1 MRRACATV
9 FIITMLLAPGVLM
22 AQEELTSDQLRR
34 MYDDAVAQMKTTQDR
49 RNELARDSEKLRAR
63 IAELE
68 GKLEETR
75 AQMTAMADSTYK
87 ARAECAAFDEF
98 LKANVSLRGQW
109 LAFLQKSIIPATDV
123 KQLLDAD
130 WPFSSIR

>member
-9 FIITMLLAPGVLM
+9 FIITMLLAPGGLM

-63 IAELE
+63 INELE
-68 GKLEETR
+68 EKLEETR
-75 AQMTAMADSTYK
+75 AQMTTTADITYK
-87 ARAECAAFDEF
+87 DRAEHAAFEEF
-98 LKANVSLRGQW
+98 LKANITIRGQW
-109 LAFLQKSIIPATDV
+109 LAFLQKNIMPATDV
-123 KQLLDAD
+123 NQLLDTG
-130 WPFSSIR
+130 WPFSSMR